1 MIPNYDIILNMRKL
15 FLTILSIIICS
26 ICAYAD
32 MNTQYIE
39 MTVPDIEPV
48 KEESVQHQ
56 QIQLETMPVKSY
68 NLKRKKIINPS
79 SDNYKTTTN
88 KDIQDSSL
96 TNPNT
101 KRSFKTDN
109 KKKVKDFSFGT
120 QSTHTM
126 TSDTYSGTNTLYTEY
141 EKKNFK
147 LNTGY
152 TKNTTPNQNNQDKGT
167 VSVSPEYKFNQHF
180 SIQNKNSTNLN
191 DNSQKT
197 ELNLKVT
204 PFKDDRMDLGVG
216 VGQKHSQNAPSSSQF
231 GFTTNLRF

>member
-1 MIPNYDIILNMRKL
+1 MIPNYDIILNMRKV

-26 ICAYAD
+26 ASVCAEMD
-32 MNTQYIE
+32 TQYIE
-39 MTVPDIEPV
+39 MTVPDTEPV
-48 KEESVQHQ
+48 KEEAQQHQ
-56 QIQLETMPVKSY
+56 QIQLENIRTKSY
-68 NLKRKKIINPS
+68 NLKRKEIINPS

-101 KRSFKTDN
+101 KRSFKTDK

-120 QSTHTM
+120 QSTHTT
-126 TSDTYSGTNTLYTEY
+126 TSDTYSGSNTLYTEY

-152 TKNTTPNQNNQDKGT
+152 TKNTTPNQNKQDKGT
-167 VSVSPEYKFNQHF
+167 ISVSPEYKFNQHF
-180 SIQNKNSTNLN
+180 SVQNKNSANLN

-216 VGQKHSQNAPSSSQF
+216 IGQKHSQNAPSSSQF